1 MNRKIGIIT
10 NKIINVL
17 NLNYNIEVPI
27 FIGDSNVQHMVS
39 QHPEDFKKYGAD
51 IEDIIKNP
59 TYLAR
64 NEKKKSI
71 EFIKE
76 YKVDNEFVLVAVR
89 ISGKNTHFV
98 RTMYIMADDKVK
110 KYFKYGYFYKF

>member
-1 MNRKIGIIT
+1 MNKQIGKVSKKVIKILG
-10 NKIINVL
+10 L
-17 NLNYNIEVPI
+17 EYDEEQPI
-27 FIGDSNVQHMVS
+27 FIGEANINHMKEE
-39 QHPEDFKKYGAD
+39 HLEDFKKYGAK

-76 YKVDNEFVLVAVR
+76 YKIDNDYVLVAVR
-89 ISGKNTHFV
+89 VSSNNIHFA
-98 RTMYIMADDKVK
+98 RTMYVMADEKVE
-110 KYFKYGYFYKF
+110 KYFKHKYFYRF

>member
-1 MNRKIGIIT
+1 MNKQIGKVSKKVIKILGL
-10 NKIINVL
+10 K
-17 NLNYNIEVPI
+17 YQKEEPI
-27 FIGDSNVQHMVS
+27 FIGEANIRHMKEE
-39 QHPEDFKKYGAD
+39 HPNDFEKYGAD

-76 YKVDNEFVLVAVR
+76 YKIENEYVLIAVR
-89 ISGKNTHFV
+89 VSSRNVHFA
-98 RTMYIMADDKVK
+98 RTMYVMADEKVK
-110 KYFKYGYFYKF
+110 KYFKHKYFFRF